1 MRVNAQFGYDDI
13 IALNIEGI
21 GWVGVTPGTVT
32 PLADSAVAFIA
43 EDGNQINVD
52 GERVIATAV
61 KPINEA
67 SAA

>member
-1 MRVNAQFGYDDI
+1 MRVNPQFSYDDI

-32 PLADSAVAFIA
+32 PLNDSAVAFIA

-52 GERVIATAV
+52 SERVIASAV
-61 KPINEA
+61 KPLAEET
-67 SAA
+67 AA